1 MWPLSSPYPE
11 RRPEDVDGKT
21 FDYIIVGGGTAG
33 CVLASRLSE
42 DPSVSVLVLEKGR
55 VGDTFYTRIPLLGQN
70 TDFPWMQA
78 VTRLSEPV
86 AALGGR
92 RLKLPAGESL
102 GGTTRVNGMIV
113 TRGSPGGYNDWAR
126 SFGLDD
132 WGWDDVEPYFRRS
145 ENAVAH
151 PGAAHR
157 GHGGPLEIRQ
167 FEPWFGSCRFY
178 EKAALEVGLPV
189 GNDANDP
196 DGPAQGLFYLDH
208 AVGAD
213 STRMSAYR
221 AWLNAAIAN
230 ERKDRLSVCTGV
242 IASRLEIDQSGKVV
256 AGVHIRSARS
266 SGPPDREYFV
276 KARREVIICS
286 GAVCTPQL
294 LMLSGIGPK
303 DQLKSKGIPL
313 VHELPAV
320 GRDLTDHYAVPIMQE
335 LPRKDTLHSIET
347 AWGILYCLFL
357 YFVLGKGPLATS
369 STPASIFFRTTA
381 LDDQSMTVQ
390 QQSVANGGGSSTMD
404 SREPRNVPDVEIMLI
419 PCRTIPSTLPG
430 QTCSSLLVT
439 LLEPFSRGSIELKSA
454 DPREHPRINYQVFS
468 DERDRIAARKAVRFA
483 MHLAEEFVKSAYPH
497 PAPLNFAPG
506 MDLKYLDSLLPKFDS
521 GLEAQDEATTVVDLK
536 APEEATV
543 LVPFWKVSRKDEA
556 AVKANEARLAKA
568 NWRTMPDGEIDVY
581 LTRVCTSSLHLAS
594 SCRMSLTPED
604 GVVDQRLK
612 VHGLAN
618 LRIADASVFPKIP
631 SGHIMAPTFMVAERC
646 ADFLKT
652 EWAER
657 NGK

>member
-55 VGDTFYTRIPLLGQN
+55 VGDTWYTRIPLLGQN
-70 TDFPWMQA
+70 TDFPWMQG

-92 RLKLPAGESL
+92 RLKLPVAESL

-113 TRGSPGGYNDWAR
+113 TRGVPGGYNDWAR
-126 SFGLDD
+126 SFGLED
-132 WGWDDVEPYFRRS
+132 WGWDEVEAYFKRS

-151 PGAAHR
+151 PDAAHR
-157 GHGGPLEIRQ
+157 GHDGPLESRQ
-167 FEPWFGSCRFY
+167 FEPWFGSYRYY
-178 EKAALEVGLPV
+178 EKAARAVGLPV

-196 DGPAQGLFYLDH
+196 DGPAQGFFSLDH

-230 ERKDRLSVCTGV
+230 ERRDRLSVCTGV
-242 IASRLEIDQSGKVV
+242 IASKLEIENGGKLVT
-256 AGVHIRSARS
+256 GVHIRNARS
-266 SGPPDREYFV
+266 SGPDREYFV
-276 KARREVIICS
+276 RARREVIICS
-286 GAVCTPQL
+286 GAMCTPQL
-294 LMLSGIGPK
+294 LMLSGIGSK

-320 GRDLTDHYAVPIMQE
+320 GHDLTDHYAVPIMQE
-335 LPRKDTLHSIET
+335 LPRKDTLHMIET
-347 AWGILYCLFL
+347 AWGVLYCLFL
-357 YFVLGKGPLATS
+357 YFIFGKGPLATS
-369 STPASIFFRTTA
+369 STPASIFFRTSA

-390 QQSVANGGGSSTMD
+390 QQCVAGGGGGGSTMD
-404 SREPRNVPDVEIMLI
+404 SRDPRNVPDVEIMLT
-419 PCRTIPSTLPG
+419 PVKTIPSMLPG
-430 QTCSSLLVT
+430 QTCSSLWVT
-439 LLEPFSRGSIELKSA
+439 LIQPFSRGSIDLKSA
-454 DPREHPRINYQVFS
+454 DPREHPRINYRVFS
-468 DERDRIAARKAVRFA
+468 DDRDRVAARKAVRFA
-483 MHLAEEFVKSAYPH
+483 MHLAEEFVKSGYPH

-506 MDLKYLDSLLPKFDS
+506 MDLKYLDSLLPKVDS
-521 GLEAQDEATTVVDLK
+521 GIKDQNEAETVVDLK

-543 LVPFWKVSRKDEA
+543 LVPFWKVSRKNEA

-568 NWRTMPDGEIDVY
+568 DWCTMPDEEIDEY
-581 LTRVCTSSLHLAS
+581 LTRVCTSSLHFAS
-594 SCRMSLTPED
+594 SCRMSLTPQD

-612 VHGLAN
+612 VHGMAN

-631 SGHIMAPTFMVAERC
+631 SGHTMAPTLMVAERC

-657 NGK
+657 KGK